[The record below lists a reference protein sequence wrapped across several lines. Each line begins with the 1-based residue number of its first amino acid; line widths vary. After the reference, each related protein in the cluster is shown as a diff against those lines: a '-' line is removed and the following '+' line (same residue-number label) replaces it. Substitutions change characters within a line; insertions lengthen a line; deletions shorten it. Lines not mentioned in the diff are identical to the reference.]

1 MAISTVIRR
10 YAILME
16 RKGLG
21 MFASGRD
28 APREDVPLDAARLAS
43 LRAALHAFV
52 SRRVSNPDEVQDLVQ
67 EACTRLIRSCQE
79 RQVDEPQAYLF
90 RIAANLI
97 ADHHRRLKT
106 LQYVSDADEPM
117 ARADQE
123 DGKRYVDL
131 REALEAALGELPPRC
146 RQIFIMRRFDEMST
160 TSVAFKLRITPR
172 MVQKHL
178 GRALEHLYD
187 RLGPLRNGL

>member
-1 MAISTVIRR
+1 MTSTVI
-10 YAILME
+10 LPKCHSNGE
-16 RKGLG
+16 KGLG
-21 MFASGRD
+21 LFANGHD
-28 APREDVPLDAARLAS
+28 APREGVPLDAARLAS

-67 EACTRLIRSCQE
+67 EACARLIQSCQE

-97 ADHHRRLKT
+97 TDHHRRLKN
-106 LQYVSDADEPM
+106 LQHATDADEPM
-117 ARADQE
+117 ARAEQE